1 MAKYFIRRKPILSL
15 DLACQMK
22 NRLFIFSILL
32 SLFAA
37 PAVSEPFQVA
47 VDHAKVLRLSRPAVS
62 VIVGNSAIA
71 DAAVHDGQMLFITGK
86 TFGST
91 NFIAIDKDGK
101 TIINR
106 SLQVLPADNRLTLL
120 RGGYQRTY
128 LCGDGC
134 EPVPGIGDDAETFD
148 RIMAQ
153 QKEKSDEGNA
163 AAENE

>member
-1 MAKYFIRRKPILSL
+1 
-15 DLACQMK
+15 MK
-22 NRLFIFSILL
+22 INLFVFS
-32 SLFAA
+32 SLFLLLTG
-37 PAVSEPFQVA
+37 PAFSEPFQVA

-91 NFIAIDKDGK
+91 NFIAIDKNGK

-128 LCGDGC
+128 LCGEGC

-153 QKEKSDEGNA
+153 HKEKSDEGNSA
-163 AAENE
+163 AASD